1 MPDQDVRDVRAVFA
15 ASVRRERK
23 ARGWSM
29 EELAGRAGINRGTIS
44 SIEGLKA
51 GVTLDVAALLAGAF
65 GVSIGALAD
74 GPGDDR
80 G

>member
-1 MPDQDVRDVRAVFA
+1 MPDQDVRAVFA

-29 EELAGRAGINRGTIS
+29 EELGRRAGINKATVS
-44 SIEGLKA
+44 CIEAAKTGA
-51 GVTLDVAALLAGAF
+51 TLDVAALLAGAF